1 MHGSGTTKR
10 SHALAIRC
18 YKLRQEG
25 LSLGEIAKLVG
36 IDKEKVRNRIIL
48 GERLLT
54 ANLLSL
60 SLPTL

>member
-1 MHGSGTTKR
+1 MPGNGAEKR

-25 LSLGEIAKLVG
+25 YSLSEIAAIVG
-36 IDKEKVRNRIIL
+36 INKDSVYNRILL

-54 ANLLSL
+54 VNDD
-60 SLPTL
+60 

>member
-1 MHGSGTTKR
+1 MSGSGAEKR

-25 LSLGEIAKLVG
+25 YTLGEISEITGLS
-36 IDKEKVRNRIIL
+36 KEKVRNRIIL

-54 ANLLSL
+54 A
-60 SLPTL
+60 